1 MGFAKGFGLA
11 KLDQLTLPITRS
23 WALVWLLV
31 AMTLLAGAA
40 ARALG
45 AASWWMIVLPALVA
59 SQVVI
64 TVFWQDAKAG
74 TVANLIILA
83 VVLAGAGRW
92 RFERSAAEQLEAVA
106 GAAQALDE
114 PPLRA
119 DELDR
124 LPPVVR
130 RWVER
135 SGAVGKPRRPIVHLA
150 QRGRMRTTEEGS
162 WMPFVAEQWIT
173 PSSPAFEWI
182 VDVRAAPGVHLL
194 GRDDLF
200 RGAGRM
206 RIELFGLVAV
216 GDASGPRIDQG
227 AALRFLAELVWC
239 PAAAVE
245 PYVQWQQLSES
256 SAQAT
261 FIAGGLEVEGVFSFD
276 EAGDPSEFRAMRYRD
291 DELEEWTIA
300 IGPAA
305 PLGDDGIR
313 VPVRSQVS
321 WTAQREGAEPWTWFE
336 VELLSVDADG
346 RRPARLLAQ
355 PPHE

>member
-1 MGFAKGFGLA
+1 
-11 KLDQLTLPITRS
+11 
-23 WALVWLLV
+23 
-31 AMTLLAGAA
+31 
-40 ARALG
+40 
-45 AASWWMIVLPALVA
+45 
-59 SQVVI
+59 
-64 TVFWQDAKAG
+64 
-74 TVANLIILA
+74 
-83 VVLAGAGRW
+83 
-92 RFERSAAEQLEAVA
+92 
-106 GAAQALDE
+106 
-114 PPLRA
+114 
-119 DELDR
+119 
-124 LPPVVR
+124 
-130 RWVER
+130 
-135 SGAVGKPRRPIVHLA
+135 
-150 QRGRMRTTEEGS
+150 
-162 WMPFVAEQWIT
+162 MPFVAEQWIT
-173 PSSPAFEWI
+173 PSSPAFEWV

-200 RGAGRM
+200 RGEGRM

-216 GDASGPRIDQG
+216 ADASGPRIDQG

-276 EAGDPSEFRAMRYRD
+276 EAGDPSEFWAMRYRD

-321 WTAQREGAEPWTWFE
+321 WTAQREGAEPWAWFE

-346 RRPARLLAQ
+346 RRPARLRAQ